1 MRGIFLTKGQAACFH
16 ALMAPSAFHSHRGR
30 LRGFL
35 GSLLGL
41 LVVVYF
47 GYHAVQGDRGVLALA
62 RLNREIDEAHTQL
75 DKLKAE
81 EESLQ
86 ARVTRLSPE
95 SLDPDLLDER
105 ARTMLN
111 RVRPDEVIIRLDGPS

>member
-1 MRGIFLTKGQAACFH
+1 M
-16 ALMAPSAFHSHRGR
+16 
-30 LRGFL
+30 
-35 GSLLGL
+35 LGL